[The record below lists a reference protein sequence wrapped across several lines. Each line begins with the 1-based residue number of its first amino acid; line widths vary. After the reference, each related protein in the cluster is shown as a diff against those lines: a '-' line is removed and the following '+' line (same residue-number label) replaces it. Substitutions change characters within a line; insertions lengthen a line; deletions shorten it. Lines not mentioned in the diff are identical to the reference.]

1 MHHTTRAAKLSH
13 EDVRNQM
20 HASLFCLAPTG
31 SGWGWRLKQAAMS
44 GCIPVI
50 IDDHVRVCW
59 HLLSYGMLHVAADAH
74 APSIPS
80 SAFAHACGPRE
91 GQAC

>member
-1 MHHTTRAAKLSH
+1 MHHITGSGKLSH

-31 SGWGWRLKQAAMS
+31 SGWGVRLKQALMS

-50 IDDHVRVCW
+50 IDDHVRVRAQLRS
-59 HLLSYGMLHVAADAH
+59 HGVQ
-74 APSIPS
+74 
-80 SAFAHACGPRE
+80 R
-91 GQAC
+91 